1 MRVWVQRFSAIS
13 FGLIISLVL
22 LEFLIRVAFSLMPY
36 SVQVILRDV
45 HRHPFTDELLL
56 PEPIWH
62 SAEAYQLIARPNVDD
77 ELHYPDPR
85 VGFHISTKNW
95 LDPGS
100 HVGFRVPD
108 VSWEPQ
114 WPVDAVAV
122 GDSFT
127 FCYTEYEDCW
137 VRRLETEHNLSMVNL
152 GLVATGSLSRR
163 NVLNTFGLLYEPRFV
178 IWQWY
183 GNDFNDDYGMIQP
196 ITAESTTATPT
207 NPLQTWLD
215 QNSAVY
221 HLSATLFVRFA
232 SETDLQPYTRFENQY
247 YSFEDGVEIGFG
259 QSYILEAF
267 DLTLAKNQ
275 KGQAETEAVLL
286 SVNERLAAEQI
297 PWVILLIPS
306 KEEVY
311 AKWTEPQL
319 GAAQLAK
326 LAQGRQEMLSFCAV
340 HGLACLDST
349 AVLQKAAEQS
359 EPIYYEEDTHL
370 APRGNEILTAA
381 IWEFLLQ
388 EQLVQE

>member
-1 MRVWVQRFSAIS
+1 MRVWIQRSIAILL
-13 FGLIISLVL
+13 GLIIGLIL
-22 LEFLIRVAFSLMPY
+22 MELLIRAAFSNMPY
-36 SVQVILRDV
+36 SVQSILREV
-45 HRHPFTDELLL
+45 HRHPFTDEPLL

-100 HVGFRVPD
+100 QVGFRVPD
-108 VSWEPQ
+108 VGWEPQ
-114 WPVDAVAV
+114 WPVDGVVV

-137 VRRLETEHNLSMVNL
+137 VHRLETERGLSMVNL

-163 NVLNTFGLLYEPRFV
+163 NVLNTFGLPYEPRFI

-183 GNDFNDDYGMIQP
+183 GNDFNDDYGMIEEP
-196 ITAESTTATPT
+196 TVETPLSAAA
-207 NPLQTWLD
+207 NPLQNWLD
-215 QNSAVY
+215 QNSVVY
-221 HLSATLFVRFA
+221 HLTATILA
-232 SETDLQPYTRFENQY
+232 QYTTEKKLKPYTRFENQY
-247 YSFEDGVEIGFG
+247 YTFEDGVELGFG

-267 DLTLAKNQ
+267 DLTLEKNQ
-275 KGQAETEAVLL
+275 KGQAETETVLL
-286 SVNERLAAEQI
+286 SVNERLAVEQI
-297 PWVILLIPS
+297 PWIILLIPS

-319 GAAQLAK
+319 GAQQLAK
-326 LAQGRQEMLSFCAV
+326 LAQGRQEMLSFCV
-340 HGLACLDST
+340 GHGLACLDPT
-349 AVLQKAAEQS
+349 AVLQEAAEQG
-359 EPIYYEEDTHL
+359 ELVYYQEDTHL
-370 APRGNEILTAA
+370 APRGNEILSTV

-388 EQLVQE
+388 EKLIKE